1 MMGRMTTLARPYAL
15 AAFECAQDKN
25 VLASWDHML
34 VTAAEVAQNPAVV
47 RFLAQPEI
55 TAKQASKLFCE
66 VLVTVLDKEKKNF
79 IDLLAENKRLSL
91 LPDIAQ
97 LFASYRAALDKTI
110 NVQVS
115 SAVALDE
122 PMKNKISAALTK
134 RLKKQVSLE
143 CVIDPSLIGG
153 VMVRAGDIVMDGSV
167 QGRLKRLLDS
177 LSV

>member
-25 VLASWDHML
+25 VLPAWEAML
-34 VTAAEVAQNPAVV
+34 TSAAEVAHHPAVV
-47 RFLAQPEI
+47 RFLAQPEM
-55 TAKQASKLFCE
+55 TAKQSSTLFCE

-79 IDLLAENKRLSL
+79 IDLLAENKRLPL
-91 LPDIAQ
+91 LPEIAE
-97 LFASYRAALDKTI
+97 LFKSYRAALEKTI
-110 NVQVS
+110 SVQVT
-115 SAVALDE
+115 SAEALNE
-122 PMKNKISAALTK
+122 PMKNKLLAALTK

-143 CVIDPSLIGG
+143 CVVDPSLIGG

-167 QGRLKRLLDS
+167 QGQLKRLLDS